1 MYNNTNINCQTP
13 VNSSLPFGGGLG
25 RGAGYIMRYIKPILK
40 VEEAEVV
47 SMLAES
53 LVIDGKTTV
62 DGGDALSKEDK
73 SWEIWSDDKD

>member
-53 LVIDGKTTV
+53 LVIDSETTV
-62 DGGDALSKEDK
+62 DGGEALTKED
-73 SWEIWSDDKD
+73 SWEIWSDDEE

>member
-1 MYNNTNINCQTP
+1 
-13 VNSSLPFGGGLG
+13 LG
-25 RGAGYIMRYIKPILK
+25 RVRERGRSNMKYIKPILK

-47 SMLAES
+47 NMLAES

-73 SWEIWSDDKD
+73 SWEIWSDDKE